1 MHTKRTVINIPTKLG
16 NKRIEVITNI
26 LIETIEHYLREWSK
40 TATVISEAAFVSYVR
55 EQSAGLQGVYIY
67 TAKQWKK
74 LGLKNLQHG

>member
-1 MHTKRTVINIPTKLG
+1 MHTKRTVINIPTSLG

-26 LIETIEHYLREWSK
+26 LIDTIEHYLREWSK
-40 TATVISEAAFVSYVR
+40 TATVISEAAFV
-55 EQSAGLQGVYIY
+55 Y